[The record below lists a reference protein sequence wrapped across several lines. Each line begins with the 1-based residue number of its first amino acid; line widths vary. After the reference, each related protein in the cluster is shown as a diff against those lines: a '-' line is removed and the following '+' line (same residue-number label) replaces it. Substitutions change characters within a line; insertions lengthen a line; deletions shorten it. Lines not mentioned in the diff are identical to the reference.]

1 MSNHRH
7 VGCPSRGKRLECWR
21 CVLRFKFGWAYL
33 EKKPQMYLFWPYYW
47 KGQIR
52 VRFGLF
58 LLIHSPKLKSEHTAP
73 TFQPLASGLTPHMPM
88 FGHHE
93 IFTFWWEGK
102 ILKWKSTQL
111 TVKNFVKKNYIPFL
125 IYERQP
131 NQVQPQFFGDSILF
145 HHYLVHGYKVGQL
158 TCELFG
164 KYFACW
170 QTWSAL
176 STQQA
181 YPTEEKSAQGLSFF
195 FLVPPVIAVK
205 IVRLCQ
211 KIYLDHLF
219 SRDPAPPPPSSTSC
233 ISCEDCM
240 IFFRRYL

>member
-1 MSNHRH
+1 MTSKHRH
-7 VGCPSRGKRLECWR
+7 VGCQSRGKRLECWR

-111 TVKNFVKKNYIPFL
+111 TVKNFVKKKLYSISYIWKATKSGSAPIFW
-125 IYERQP
+125 R
-131 NQVQPQFFGDSILF
+131 F
-145 HHYLVHGYKVGQL
+145 HLVSPL
-158 TCELFG
+158 PTCRWIIKEG
-164 KYFACW
+164 R
-170 QTWSAL
+170 
-176 STQQA
+176 
-181 YPTEEKSAQGLSFF
+181 GGG
-195 FLVPPVIAVK
+195 
-205 IVRLCQ
+205 
-211 KIYLDHLF
+211 
-219 SRDPAPPPPSSTSC
+219 
-233 ISCEDCM
+233 SCEPYKTEW
-240 IFFRRYL
+240 F